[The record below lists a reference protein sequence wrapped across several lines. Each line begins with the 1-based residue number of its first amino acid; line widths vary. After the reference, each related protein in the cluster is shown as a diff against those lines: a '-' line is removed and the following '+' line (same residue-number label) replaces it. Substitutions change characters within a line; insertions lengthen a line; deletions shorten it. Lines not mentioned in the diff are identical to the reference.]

1 MGSKHK
7 LFKMQSSLES
17 KRMNISKLRLG
28 RSPWV
33 LCLVGIPFVLGACS
47 SYAPHEPAPTTAVV
61 ALPRYKIEPLDTLN
75 IVVWR
80 NPELSSSLTVRP
92 DGLISTPLVDDVQA
106 AGKTPAELSR
116 AIEKALAKYIRDPV
130 VTIVVS
136 GFQGGYAD
144 QVRVVGE
151 AVKPGSMPYRPN
163 MTLLDALA
171 QAGGMTEIA
180 NGNAAV
186 LIRAAGN
193 ASPGGAP
200 GVAPG
205 MAPGVAPSGAPKEK
219 RYSVRL
225 KDLLKRGDFSANVP
239 VLPGDVIIV
248 PQSLF

>member
-1 MGSKHK
+1 MNTFNFHPGRAPLFLLLMGAA
-7 LFKMQSSLES
+7 
-17 KRMNISKLRLG
+17 
-28 RSPWV
+28 
-33 LCLVGIPFVLGACS
+33 FVLGACS

-61 ALPRYKIEPLDTLN
+61 ATPRYKIDPLDTLN

-80 NPELSSSLTVRP
+80 NPELSSTLTVRP

-106 AGKTPAELSR
+106 AGQTPAELSR

-136 GFQGGYAD
+136 GFQSGYAD

-151 AVKPGSMPYRPN
+151 AVKPGSMPYRPH

-186 LIRAAGN
+186 LIRTAGN
-193 ASPGGAP
+193 ATNGGGA
-200 GVAPG
+200 V
-205 MAPGVAPSGAPKEK
+205 SGAANEK

>member
-1 MGSKHK
+1 
-7 LFKMQSSLES
+7 
-17 KRMNISKLRLG
+17 MNTSNFRPG
-28 RSPWV
+28 RRILVSP
-33 LCLVGIPFVLGACS
+33 LVGAAQVLAAAAVLSLSACS

-61 ALPRYKIEPLDTLN
+61 ALPRYKIDPLDSLN
-75 IVVWR
+75 IIVWR
-80 NPELSSSLTVRP
+80 NPELSSTLTVRP

-116 AIEKALAKYIRDPV
+116 TIEKALAKYIRDPV

-136 GFQGGYAD
+136 GFHSSYAD

-171 QAGGMTEIA
+171 QAGGMTDIA

-186 LIRAAGN
+186 LIRSANSASGSAA
-193 ASPGGAP
+193 
-200 GVAPG
+200 
-205 MAPGVAPSGAPKEK
+205 SGATTGTTGGEK

>member
-1 MGSKHK
+1 MESKQAPHN
-7 LFKMQSSLES
+7 MQGRCLQRASER
-17 KRMNISKLRLG
+17 KRMNLFNFRPS
-28 RSPWV
+28 RSPLASLLLGV
-33 LCLVGIPFVLGACS
+33 VFVLEACS
-47 SYAPHEPAPTTAVV
+47 SYAPHQPAPTTAVV
-61 ALPRYKIEPLDTLN
+61 ALPRYKIDPLDTLN
-75 IVVWR
+75 ILVWR
-80 NPELSSSLTVRP
+80 NPELSSTITVRP

-136 GFQGGYAD
+136 GFQISYAD

-186 LIRAAGN
+186 LIRTAGN
-193 ASPGGAP
+193 APDSGGA
-200 GVAPG
+200 V
-205 MAPGVAPSGAPKEK
+205 SEK

>member
-1 MGSKHK
+1 MNTSK
-7 LFKMQSSLES
+7 F
-17 KRMNISKLRLG
+17 RLG
-28 RSPWV
+28 SPPWA
-33 LCLVGIPFVLGACS
+33 LSLVSVACVLGACS
-47 SYAPHEPAPTTAVV
+47 SYAPHEPAPKMAEVV
-61 ALPRYKIEPLDTLN
+61 PTRYKIDPLDTLN

-80 NPELSSSLTVRP
+80 NPELSSTLTVRP

-116 AIEKALAKYIRDPV
+116 AIEKELGKYIRDPV

-136 GFQGGYAD
+136 GFQSGYRD

-193 ASPGGAP
+193 ASPNGAP
-200 GVAPG
+200 G
-205 MAPGVAPSGAPKEK
+205 EK

>member
-1 MGSKHK
+1 MGSKQAT
-7 LFKMQSSLES
+7 LKMQTRCRKSALES
-17 KRMNISKLRLG
+17 KRMNTSKFRSG
-28 RSPWV
+28 RSPWL
-33 LCLVGIPFVLGACS
+33 LCLIGVAFVLGACS

-61 ALPRYKIEPLDTLN
+61 ALPRYKIDPLDTLN

-80 NPELSSSLTVRP
+80 NPELSSTLTVRP

-136 GFQGGYAD
+136 GFQSGYAD

-186 LIRAAGN
+186 LIRTAGN
-193 ASPGGAP
+193 ASPSGTASGATNGAP
-200 GVAPG
+200 
-205 MAPGVAPSGAPKEK
+205 SEK

>member
-1 MGSKHK
+1 MESKRAPYNMPSRC
-7 LFKMQSSLES
+7 LQRASES
-17 KRMNISKLRLG
+17 KRMNTFNSRPG
-28 RSPWV
+28 RSP
-33 LCLVGIPFVLGACS
+33 LFFLLMGAAFVLDACS

-61 ALPRYKIEPLDTLN
+61 ALARYKIDPLDTLN

-80 NPELSSSLTVRP
+80 NPELSSTLTVRP

-116 AIEKALAKYIRDPV
+116 AIERALSKYIRDPV

-136 GFQGGYAD
+136 GFQSSYAD

-151 AVKPGSMPYRPN
+151 AVKPGAMPYRPN

-186 LIRAAGN
+186 LIRTSGN
-193 ASPGGAP
+193 GPNSGGA
-200 GVAPG
+200 V
-205 MAPGVAPSGAPKEK
+205 SEK

>member
-1 MGSKHK
+1 
-7 LFKMQSSLES
+7 
-17 KRMNISKLRLG
+17 MNTFNFQLG
-28 RSPWV
+28 RWILISSV
-33 LCLVGIPFVLGACS
+33 VCTTLSLAACS

-61 ALPRYKIEPLDTLN
+61 APTRYKIDPLDTLN
-75 IVVWR
+75 IIVWR
-80 NPELSSSLTVRP
+80 NPELSSTLTVRP
-92 DGLISTPLVDDVQA
+92 DGLISTPLVEDVQA
-106 AGKTPAELSR
+106 AGQTPAELSR
-116 AIEKALAKYIRDPV
+116 SIEKALAKYIRDPV

-136 GFQGGYAD
+136 GFQSSYGD

-171 QAGGMTEIA
+171 QAGGMTDIA

-186 LIRAAGN
+186 LVRSANAAAG
-193 ASPGGAP
+193 
-200 GVAPG
+200 GVK
-205 MAPGVAPSGAPKEK
+205 SGEK

>member
-1 MGSKHK
+1 
-7 LFKMQSSLES
+7 
-17 KRMNISKLRLG
+17 MNISELRFG
-28 RSPWV
+28 RSPR
-33 LCLVGIPFVLGACS
+33 LLLLVGLGLVFVLGACS

-61 ALPRYKIEPLDTLN
+61 ALPRYKIDPLDTLN

-80 NPELSSSLTVRP
+80 NPELSSTLTVRP

-136 GFQGGYAD
+136 GFQSGYAD

-186 LIRAAGN
+186 LIRTASN
-193 ASPGGAP
+193 ASANGSSSIGAP
-200 GVAPG
+200 
-205 MAPGVAPSGAPKEK
+205 SEK